1 VVLNRETDSYSE
13 VYRLI
18 MAAWGSQAVRCL
30 AAFSVAEHLE
40 TEPLSAQEIA
50 ERESADP
57 GVVYRLLRAGVAM
70 GLIDYN
76 SSDQTF
82 STTSM
87 LRVLHEH
94 APESLKYYAQAAIG
108 PAFWLTAARAP
119 QAIAR
124 GQNQAV
130 EALGTS
136 VFEYFAEHPDEAR
149 MFSAA
154 MTDVSTP
161 VIREAVSVIDVGA
174 ARYAVDVG
182 GANGAF
188 VSELVDR
195 NPQLTGAVL
204 DLPHVI
210 PGVAE
215 EAQRRGL
222 TQRVTGIAGNFFE
235 SVPDADIFLL
245 KFILHDWDDRSCITL
260 LGNVRRAMK
269 PGSRLFI
276 VEMVVAHDHP
286 TIDAALMDM
295 GMLFFF
301 TGQERDIAQFEA
313 LLSQAGLRA
322 SSVKPLR
329 GSYRIIEAVAQ
340 CPNQFPE

>member
-1 VVLNRETDSYSE
+1 MVFDTDADSYSE

-18 MAAWGSQAVRCL
+18 MAAWGTQAVRCL
-30 AAFSVAEHLE
+30 AGLSVAEHLE
-40 TEPLSAQEIA
+40 TESLSAQEIA
-50 ERESADP
+50 ERESVDP
-57 GVVYRLLRAGVAM
+57 GMLYRLLRAGVAM

-87 LRVLHEH
+87 LRVLHRD
-94 APESLKYYAQAAIG
+94 APESLKSYAQAAVG
-108 PAFWLTAARAP
+108 PAFWLPAARAP

-124 GQNQAV
+124 GQNQVV

-136 VFEYFAEHPDEAR
+136 VFEYYAEHPDEAR

-182 GANGAF
+182 GANGVF

-210 PGVAE
+210 PGVVQE
-215 EAQRRGL
+215 VQRRGL

-235 SVPDADIFLL
+235 SVPNADIFLL

-260 LGNVRRAMK
+260 LGNVRRAMN
-269 PGSRLFI
+269 PGGRLFI
-276 VEMVVAHDHP
+276 VEMVVAPDRA

-301 TGQERDIAQFEA
+301 SGQERDISQFDA
-313 LLSQAGLRA
+313 LLQQAGLRV
-322 SSVKPLR
+322 SRVKSLR
-329 GSYRIIEAVAQ
+329 GSYRIIEAVAHSPGQ
-340 CPNQFPE
+340 GRN